1 MRKAGTKAANSTI
14 HGQATSLKREVT
26 NAGFEPMDNDE
37 KALYSKFKNLV
48 ITSNFQSQRC

>member
-14 HGQATSLKREVT
+14 HGQALSRKIEVT